1 MVKNRKF
8 ITRLLV
14 ICSILLFHLQAQSNG
29 LIFSCRTT
37 DHQTVVLE
45 KNKMEFNLRF
55 GFAKRPSL
63 NIAIPEK
70 DFSWLDLNGTGD
82 GGNDSFLCLKK
93 DGKLYQLRYG
103 TLNHAPFSIDGEL
116 TIYEEEIER
125 LHMSCVPR
133 TIRFKW
139 EKVNFAAR
147 TSMGSGENG
156 MFCPF

>member
-1 MVKNRKF
+1 MKNRKF
-8 ITRLLV
+8 ITRLLL
-14 ICSILLFHLQAQSNG
+14 ISCLTLFHLQAQSNG
-29 LIFSCRTT
+29 LIFSCKTT

-45 KNKMEFNLRF
+45 KNKKEFNLRF
-55 GFAKRPSL
+55 GFAKNPSL
-63 NIAIPEK
+63 TITIPEK
-70 DFSWLDLNGTGD
+70 DFSWLLLSGTGD
-82 GGNDSFLCLKK
+82 GGDASFLCLKK
-93 DGKLYQLRYG
+93 DGKLYQLLYG

-125 LHMSCVPR
+125 LHMACVPK

-139 EKVNFAAR
+139 EKLDFAAR